1 MKVTPAEYT
10 HPIHLAW
17 SPDVEAAN
25 RALVRR
31 GEQTVRAL
39 TECAEIS
46 QPTVPKKLVVLN
58 AAGLV
63 AGEQRGFRRDQKQ
76 VLGEAK
82 VPGQYSLTISRI
94 PHGQL

>member
-1 MKVTPAEYT
+1 MWRRLIK
-10 HPIHLAW
+10 HLC
-17 SPDVEAAN
+17 EG
-25 RALVRR
+25 
-31 GEQTVRAL
+31 GEQTVRAP

-46 QPTVPKKLVVLN
+46 QPAVSKNLVVLN

-76 VLGEAK
+76 VLSGAK
-82 VPGQYSLTISRI
+82 VPSQYSLTISRI